1 MRATTSAPLIRLPE
15 MKCRAV
21 NWLLLFALGFI
32 LTGVSGCAT
41 NEPENA
47 SVRPWNTPQGW
58 ENGMGGLMNMQH
70 Q

>member
-1 MRATTSAPLIRLPE
+1 
-15 MKCRAV
+15 MKNRVV
-21 NWLLLFALGFI
+21 NWLWLLALGVM
-32 LTGVSGCAT
+32 LAGVNGCAT

>member
-1 MRATTSAPLIRLPE
+1 

-21 NWLLLFALGFI
+21 NWLLLLLLGSV
-32 LTGVSGCAT
+32 LVVVSGCET

-47 SVRPWNTPQGW
+47 SVRPWNSPQGW
-58 ENGMGGLMNMQH
+58 ENGNMPMMNQQH